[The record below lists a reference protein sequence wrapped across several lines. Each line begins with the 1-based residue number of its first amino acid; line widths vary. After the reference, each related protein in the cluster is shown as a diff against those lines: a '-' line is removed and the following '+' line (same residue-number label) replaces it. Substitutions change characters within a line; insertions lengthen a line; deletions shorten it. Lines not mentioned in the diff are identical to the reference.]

1 LCGGLSLLNIR
12 KEGRKRCFENGCRS
26 MALLPLKGRCFLD
39 PIRFGADTESQVQRK
54 GREAFDAEL
63 PQDFLIRSD
72 YVSGATLSNFMK
84 AVSTP
89 PARSTK
95 ASPHAVQMCFLK

>member
-1 LCGGLSLLNIR
+1 MWPNPVNGNHYLLIR
-12 KEGRKRCFENGCRS
+12 QHAIVLIVNRNEQ
-26 MALLPLKGRCFLD
+26 CFLD

-54 GREAFDAEL
+54 GREAFGAEL

-89 PARSTK
+89 SARSTNTI
-95 ASPHAVQMCFLK
+95 PRAVQMCFLK

>member
-1 LCGGLSLLNIR
+1 ML
-12 KEGRKRCFENGCRS
+12 RKRLQEHGTFATKRPLFSRS
-26 MALLPLKGRCFLD
+26 HKVR
-39 PIRFGADTESQVQRK
+39 ADTESQVQRK

-72 YVSGATLSNFMK
+72 YVSGATLSNFVK